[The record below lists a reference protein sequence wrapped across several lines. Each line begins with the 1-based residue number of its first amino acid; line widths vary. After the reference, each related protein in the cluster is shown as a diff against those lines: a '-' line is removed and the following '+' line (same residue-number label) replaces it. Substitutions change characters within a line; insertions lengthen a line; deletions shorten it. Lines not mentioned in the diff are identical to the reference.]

1 MNRTELIADMSE
13 RSGLTKKDTEK
24 ALAAFIESI
33 TAAVASDEKVQLVG
47 FGTFELRSRPERQGH
62 NPITR
67 QAITIPASKSPA
79 FKVSKTFKEI
89 VNK

>member
-1 MNRTELIADMSE
+1 MNRTELISDMSE

-24 ALAAFIESI
+24 ALSAFIESV
-33 TAAVASDEKVQLVG
+33 TDAVANDQKVQLVG

-67 QAITIPASKSPA
+67 QAITIPASKCPA
-79 FKVSKTFKEI
+79 FKVSKTFKET